1 MMLLEESGLRVPWKV
16 PLPLEK
22 KALLALLMLTVIH
35 LELER
40 LEVHQ
45 APKHLAEWD
54 IGILISRTT
63 TWTLSTSGGR
73 GRCKRNNVIW
83 NNGVTAV
90 YCEPTTPRN
99 WISWAAISDPFQVLQ
114 LLHSH

>member
-1 MMLLEESGLRVPWKV
+1 MMLLDESGLRVQWKV

-22 KALLALLMLTVIH
+22 KAPLALLMLTVIH

-54 IGILISRTT
+54 IGILI
-63 TWTLSTSGGR
+63 LST
-73 GRCKRNNVIW
+73 
-83 NNGVTAV
+83 
-90 YCEPTTPRN
+90 
-99 WISWAAISDPFQVLQ
+99 
-114 LLHSH
+114 

>member
-22 KALLALLMLTVIH
+22 NAPLALLMLTVIH

-54 IGILISRTT
+54 IGILIASAWIWDLLAGTDGEMMASHFSV
-63 TWTLSTSGGR
+63 LSMSPLRVAKELTEE
-73 GRCKRNNVIW
+73 I
-83 NNGVTAV
+83 
-90 YCEPTTPRN
+90 
-99 WISWAAISDPFQVLQ
+99 
-114 LLHSH
+114 